1 MDISKVKTAF
11 KVADVVLDRE
21 HKVRRIKFVFLDRL
35 FDEHGKPISTD
46 ALKDNAGRI
55 YIFTSNGIIQ
65 KIGGSQ
71 CKGGIK
77 ATMSFYQGGMQGGP
91 SIRTF
96 GIHILI
102 KEELEKGKNVE
113 VYMITS
119 QKTTMKIKGLFKEED
134 GEVSSFKEMEDK
146 CKNDYKSIEKDY
158 PPWNYQEAGRVWRQD
173 ILKALNEHD
182 AKRKSLTSRK
192 EDNK

>member
-1 MDISKVKTAF
+1 MNISEVKTAF
-11 KVADVVLDRE
+11 KVADVVLDKE
-21 HKVRRIKFVFLDRL
+21 HKIRRIKFEFLDVL
-35 FDEHGKPISTD
+35 FDEHNKPISTD
-46 ALKDNAGRI
+46 ILKDDAGRI
-55 YIFTSNGIIQ
+55 YLFTSDGIIQ

-102 KEELEKGKNVE
+102 KEELEKHKKVE
-113 VYMITS
+113 VYMIIS
-119 QKTTMKIKGLFKEED
+119 QKTTMKVKGLFKEED

-146 CKNDYKSIEKDY
+146 CKSDYKSIENDY
-158 PPWNYQEAGRVWRQD
+158 PPWNYQEAGKVWRQD

-182 AKRKSLTSRK
+182 AKRKSLTSKK
-192 EDNK
+192 EGKK